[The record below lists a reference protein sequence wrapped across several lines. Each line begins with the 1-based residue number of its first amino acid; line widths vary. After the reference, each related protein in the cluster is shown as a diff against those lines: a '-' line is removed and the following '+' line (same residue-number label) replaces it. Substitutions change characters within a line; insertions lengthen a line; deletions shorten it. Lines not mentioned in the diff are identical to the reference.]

1 MCMYLISYLEGL
13 FGIGITCQS
22 EQLWNVIIT
31 HANACAR
38 RKLKA
43 RVWFVKLSVHY
54 FLTLLLPLE
63 DVRTVDQRTP
73 GRCERKWHHKVCARE
88 NSVYFEKYVRSSALY
103 SVSLTNK
110 QVIRTCY
117 VNSELV
123 ALKFRSSFS
132 GISLVLKKPS
142 EFWKK
147 PSDLRKYIGATE
159 DRKEVPE
166 ICNVNPE
173 RFFWRVPYIDY
184 FMNKLSPFTVESV
197 IQWSVQLPQLR
208 L

>member
-63 DVRTVDQRTP
+63 DVCTVDQRTP
-73 GRCERKWHHKVCARE
+73 RRCQHKRHHKVCTRE
-88 NSVYFEKYVRSSALY
+88 NSVYLEKYIVQLCIVYHSQTSNLYVRATKILN
-103 SVSLTNK
+103 LWLW
-110 QVIRTCY
+110 
-117 VNSELV
+117 NSEAVSPEFRLSWRSLSNSKE
-123 ALKFRSSFS
+123 AFRFTEIYQGLWKIEMKFR
-132 GISLVLKKPS
+132 K
-142 EFWKK
+142 
-147 PSDLRKYIGATE
+147 
-159 DRKEVPE
+159 
-166 ICNVNPE
+166 
-173 RFFWRVPYIDY
+173 
-184 FMNKLSPFTVESV
+184 SV
-197 IQWSVQLPQLR
+197 T
-208 L
+208 